1 MKETVLKFENNLE
14 KGILTKRH
22 KRFLAEIQLQDGTE
36 ITAFCPNTGSM
47 KGLAEP
53 GNKVFVRNS
62 NNPKRKLLY
71 TWELVE
77 VDQILV
83 GINTSRSNYL
93 VKEAVKNGVLVE
105 LQRYNLIKLEV
116 PFGSN
121 SRLDL
126 LLQNETERCF
136 VEVKNVTLVEKD
148 VALFPDAVTSRGT
161 KHLKHLARIVENG
174 HRAIICFV
182 VQRMDSNSFL
192 PAWQIDPQFS
202 QTLSDVFAKGVE
214 ILVYQANIS
223 IDEIK
228 IVRKLP
234 FLLK

>member
-1 MKETVLKFENNLE
+1 MKFENKLE

-22 KRFLAEIQLQDGTE
+22 KRFLAEIQLHDGTE
-36 ITAFCPNTGSM
+36 ITAYCPNTGSM
-47 KGLAEP
+47 KGLADP
-53 GNKVFVRNS
+53 GNTVFVRNS

-77 VDQILV
+77 VNQLLV
-83 GINTSRSNYL
+83 GINTHRSNYL

-126 LLQNETERCF
+126 FLQNETQKCF

-148 VALFPDAVTSRGT
+148 VALFPDVVTSRGT

-174 HRAIICFV
+174 DRAIICFV
-182 VQRMDSNSFL
+182 VQRMDPNSFL
-192 PAWQIDPQFS
+192 PAWQIDPHFS
-202 QTLSDVFAKGVE
+202 QTLSDVYAKGVE

-223 IDEIK
+223 INEIK
-228 IVRKLP
+228 LVRRLP
-234 FLLK
+234 FNLQ